1 MKCIWICNLPMKKG
15 QWDNDYHFYDDGS
28 IMHFYDISVKK
39 YNIKEKIE
47 PTDIPELDKA
57 AIIERINECPKEW
70 QEFVLNVLKKQ

>member
-1 MKCIWICNLPMKKG
+1 M
-15 QWDNDYHFYDDGS
+15 
-28 IMHFYDISVKK
+28 
-39 YNIKEKIE
+39 E